1 MVNVEEQHDGRVI
14 VATLDL
20 PKGNVLVAA
29 MIEELT
35 RVVDR
40 VQASPQARALIVRA
54 EGKHFSFG
62 ASVEEH
68 QADQVGDMLP
78 AFHRLIGALVHCD
91 VTSMA
96 VVHGQCLGGGF
107 ELVLGCDLV
116 FALPSA
122 RMGVPEITLGVFPPP
137 ASILLPA
144 KIGPAAAQEMIA
156 TGASFDSRRLHELG
170 LVNRVLEEDEADDAI
185 ATWVEKEVLPR
196 SATSLRFANRA
207 SKRALRRLWD
217 ADIGAVEQMYL
228 EELMKTPDAN
238 EGIGAFLEK
247 RRPRWES

>member
-1 MVNVEEQHDGRVI
+1 MVNVEERYEGRVV

-20 PKGNVLVAA
+20 PKGNVLTAA
-29 MIEELT
+29 MIGELT
-35 RVVDR
+35 DVVSR
-40 VQASPQARALIVRA
+40 VQESPGARALVIGA
-54 EGKHFSFG
+54 EGRHFSFG

-91 VTSMA
+91 VTTVA
-96 VVHGQCLGGGF
+96 VVQGQCLGGGF

-156 TGASFDSRRLHELG
+156 TGASFDARRLRELG
-170 LVNRVLEEDEADDAI
+170 LVNRVLEEEGADDAVN
-185 ATWVEKEVLPR
+185 AWVEKEVIPR
-196 SATSLRFANRA
+196 SAASLRFANRA
-207 SKRALRRLWD
+207 SQRALRRLWD
-217 ADIGAVEQMYL
+217 EDIGAVEKMYL